1 MILLNQKK
9 KNKEQVFKNILEN
22 YNFDLSKTK
31 HGYGTSIK
39 GNVARALYK
48 DCKKFSLNTG
58 ISEEVLVC
66 FSKLSACLRTK
77 KMIDVCF
84 FKKFCQMSIE
94 IWNRDLKGINLT
106 PTIHKVLH
114 HGYEVI
120 DFFQNNF
127 NCGIGFFTEESSESL
142 NHFLKQARLKSRKN
156 TRLNLNNDTFRNILA
171 RTCSL
176 VPDDLNEDSNIDI
189 SEFLLDFD

>member
-1 MILLNQKK
+1 M
-9 KNKEQVFKNILEN
+9 
-22 YNFDLSKTK
+22 
-31 HGYGTSIK
+31 
-39 GNVARALYK
+39 
-48 DCKKFSLNTG
+48 
-58 ISEEVLVC
+58 
-66 FSKLSACLRTK
+66 
-77 KMIDVCF
+77 
-84 FKKFCQMSIE
+84 
-94 IWNRDLKGINLT
+94 
-106 PTIHKVLH
+106 H